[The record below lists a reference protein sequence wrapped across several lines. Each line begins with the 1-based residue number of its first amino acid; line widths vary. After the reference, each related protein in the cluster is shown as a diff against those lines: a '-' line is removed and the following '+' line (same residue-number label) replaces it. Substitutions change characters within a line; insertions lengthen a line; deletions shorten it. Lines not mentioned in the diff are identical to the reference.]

1 MVKDCFRFIKR
12 NGGLLFSIVAM
23 LTLAVFGDVSLLMA
37 EATVVAPGPAA
48 SEGSEGLNTQ
58 MNGQDGSVTAIQNG
72 GETAEIIEEDIDD
85 DIAKFRSDYFVVDTI
100 ARKAARRRTAKNYV
114 VKHFNVD
121 ASRITCDTSEEYT
134 ENVSKKRITLPVLES
149 NASIFQVYDTI
160 NVRGVN
166 GFAEDGVTPTKGIDL
181 MLYVVGEDT
190 STGLPVVIA
199 INGKKNSPDDQECYV
214 PSIPNGTHLYCM
226 SNAGSESQLFCPPA
240 NKAPV
245 PREVYLQKRM
255 SNTKFTSYFDMVKK
269 KVAWDKEDIMED
281 ALWEFRR
288 KCEASYLFGVKG
300 KVLMKDSQ
308 NPTRGAEYVYFS
320 GGIVQDIKKVYEYT
334 PGAFKFNDFLGITKM
349 MFTGNN
355 GSREAFVGV
364 GKDLLEDMMKVDL
377 HMVKDINVRS
387 REKWGI
393 KFNCFESSF
402 GTLNVVHLPILNEY
416 GMSDVAICLDLDML
430 VRYKLEEKS
439 KNLDLSVNGE
449 DAQRNVTI
457 MSDALALRGYSH
469 MLIKPSA
476 AVGTAYSSEGMM
488 KVTSSDTLPSTGNSE
503 GDVIHLTAD
512 VEATSTND
520 ALSAGMLAQ
529 WNGTKWVK
537 YDGDIYV

>member
-1 MVKDCFRFIKR
+1 MVKSCFRFIER
-12 NGGLLFSIVAM
+12 NGSFLFSLVMVMVLAALGDTSM
-23 LTLAVFGDVSLLMA
+23 LLAD
-37 EATVVAPGPAA
+37 ATVVASGGGA
-48 SEGSEGLNTQ
+48 SEGSEGLSTQ
-58 MNGQDGSVTAIQNG
+58 MNGQDGSVSNIENG
-72 GETAEIIEEDIDD
+72 GETAQLLEEDIDE

-100 ARKAARRRTAKNYV
+100 ARRAARKRTAKSYV

-149 NASIFQVYDTI
+149 NSSIFQVYDTI
-160 NVRGVN
+160 NVRGVK
-166 GFAEDGVTPTKGIDL
+166 GYAADGTTPTPGIDL

-190 STGLPVVIA
+190 NTGLPVVIA
-199 INGKKNSPDDQECYV
+199 INGKKSSPEDQECYV

-245 PREVYLQKRM
+245 PREVFLQKRM
-255 SNTKFTSYFDMVKK
+255 SNTKFTTYFDMVKK
-269 KVAWDKEDIMED
+269 KVAWDKEDVMED

-300 KVLMKDSQ
+300 RVLLKDSQ
-308 NPTRGAEYVYFS
+308 YPNRGAEYTYFS

-377 HMVKDINVRS
+377 HMVKDINVRP

-393 KFNCFESSF
+393 KFNSFESSF

-416 GMSDVAICLDLDML
+416 GMSNVAICLDLDML

-476 AVGTAYSSEGMM
+476 AMGASYASSGMV
-488 KVTSSDTLPSTGNSE
+488 KVTSSDTLPASGNTE

-520 ALSAGMLAQ
+520 KLSAGDLAQ

>member
-1 MVKDCFRFIKR
+1 MVKSCFRFIKG
-12 NGGLLFSIVAM
+12 NWSFLLSFVVVM
-23 LTLAVFGDVSLLMA
+23 VLAAIGDTSLLMA
-37 EATVVAPGPAA
+37 EATVVAPGPTA

-58 MNGQDGSVTAIQNG
+58 MNGQESSVTAIQTG
-72 GETAEIIEEDIDD
+72 GETAEIVEEDIDE

-100 ARKAARRRTAKNYV
+100 ARKAARRRMVKNYV

-166 GFAEDGVTPTKGIDL
+166 GYAEDGVTPTPGIDL

-190 STGLPVVIA
+190 NTGLPVVIA
-199 INGKKNSPDDQECYV
+199 INGKKNSPEDQECYV

-245 PREVYLQKRM
+245 PREIYLQKRM
-255 SNTKFTSYFDMVKK
+255 SNTKFTSYFDLVKK

-308 NPTRGAEYVYFS
+308 NPTRGAEYTYFS

-334 PGAFKFNDFLGITKM
+334 PGAFKFNDFIGITKM

-402 GTLNVVHLPILNEY
+402 GVLNVVHLPILNEY
-416 GMSDVAICLDLDML
+416 GMSDTAICLDLDML
-430 VRYKLEEKS
+430 VRYKMEEKS
-439 KNLDLSVNGE
+439 KSLDLSVNGE

-476 AVGTAYSSEGMM
+476 ASGISAFSNDMM
-488 KVTSSDTLPSTGNSE
+488 KVTTSDTLPASGNSE
-503 GDVIHLTAD
+503 GDVIHLTVS
-512 VEATSTND
+512 VEESVTND
-520 ALSAGMLAQ
+520 ALSAGDLAQ

-537 YDGDIYV
+537 CEGDIYV